1 MRKTRMAP
9 GRVSYTRVA
18 TNWRAGRS
26 KVINPGSVGSFGS
39 QTVSSSAVSVQ
50 RYANATTVWLSSG
63 VGQLVTRSC
72 TSRP

>member
-39 QTVSSSAVSVQ
+39 QVILEKERERRGPNLAG
-50 RYANATTVWLSSG
+50 RL
-63 VGQLVTRSC
+63 
-72 TSRP
+72 